1 MKSGGEAALA
11 ANEIRPALEDLRGQT
26 GGHTSWLTGEGT
38 SHIKPSSRVAA
49 GYHLD
54 RADGL
59 RPRLLCSVQCIFGGG
74 CARLDLR
81 HVEVA
86 RKALVFAHVGEFR
99 IILVDTACLLSVSF
113 LLRGLDGCDVCSRLR
128 LGEALCSTVVVVL
141 Q

>member
-38 SHIKPSSRVAA
+38 SHIKPSGRVAA

-59 RPRLLCSVQCIFGGG
+59 RPRLLCRVERILGAGGT
-74 CARLDLR
+74 RLELR
-81 HVEVA
+81 HGEVA
-86 RKALVFAHVGEFR
+86 RKARLFAHAGEFR
-99 IILVDTACLLSVSF
+99 IVPGETRCL
-113 LLRGLDGCDVCSRLR
+113 
-128 LGEALCSTVVVVL
+128 
-141 Q
+141 

>member
-11 ANEIRPALEDLRGQT
+11 ADEIRPALEDLRGQT

-38 SHIKPSSRVAA
+38 SHIKPSGRVAA

-86 RKALVFAHVGEFR
+86 RKALLRSEEHTSELQSLTN
-99 IILVDTACLLSVSF
+99 LVCRLLLEKKKIKIKTS
-113 LLRGLDGCDVCSRLR
+113 
-128 LGEALCSTVVVVL
+128 
-141 Q
+141 

>member
-1 MKSGGEAALA
+1 MKSGCEAALA
-11 ANEIRPALEDLRGQT
+11 ADEIRPALEDLRGQT

-38 SHIKPSSRVAA
+38 SHIKPSGRVAA

-86 RKALVFAHVGEFR
+86 RKALLFAHVGEFR
-99 IILVDTACLLSVSF
+99 IILVDTECLL
-113 LLRGLDGCDVCSRLR
+113 GLASCCAASMVEKYARATAAASDW
-128 LGEALCSTVVVVL
+128 
-141 Q
+141 